1 MKKVGGTTLPGSRVS
16 HQSER
21 VGVVKPRLL
30 CSPICIFIQSLVF
43 YSSEYFT
50 SLNRQIACIFT
61 PLNIFTS
68 LKNKIGN
75 RTVAAPDYFLLGWG
89 LRWGGKNIKSQN
101 WLIFAIFVLVRG
113 VCGGRAS
120 DRGRAKC
127 PMAPPMS
134 PLTFLFPQRNA
145 KHYKIWA

>member
-1 MKKVGGTTLPGSRVS
+1 MKKVGGTSLPGS
-16 HQSER
+16 R
-21 VGVVKPRLL
+21 VGVVKPRIL
-30 CSPICIFIQSLVF
+30 CSPICIFIQSFVF
-43 YSSEYFT
+43 HSSEYFT

-68 LKNKIGN
+68 LKTRLEIAQWLHQTMFCWDG
-75 RTVAAPDYFLLGWG
+75 GWG
-89 LRWGGKNIKSQN
+89 EGGKNMKSQN
-101 WLIFAIFVLVRG
+101 FAIFVLVRG

-134 PLTFLFPQRNA
+134 PLTFLFPQRNT
-145 KHYKIWA
+145 KH